1 MDPRTPTVHLNGTS
15 RDALLEQRLNLAD
28 ALRDSL
34 RALREAEPNGRDYPG
49 DPARLAAAIQ
59 RHRGHHATLQALL
72 AGVEREAEEI
82 SSQDC

>member
-15 RDALLEQRLNLAD
+15 LDVLIGQRIDLAD
-28 ALRDSL
+28 ALRLCL

-59 RHRGHHATLQALL
+59 RHRGRHDALQALL
-72 AGVEREAEEI
+72 AEVEQEAEEV
-82 SSQDC
+82 SAQDC

>member
-1 MDPRTPTVHLNGTS
+1 VDPRTPTVHRNGTS
-15 RDALLEQRLNLAD
+15 RDALLEQRIDLAD

-59 RHRGHHATLQALL
+59 RHRGRHDALQALL
-72 AGVEREAEEI
+72 AEVEAEAEEI
-82 SSQDC
+82 SAQDC